1 VPSGTS
7 FIQQVDTNKSPLN
20 TSNMILF
27 SDLDSKKYVQVVVS
41 SFVEKFNNGKFE
53 WEGGGGIWKETSL
66 ARF

>member
-20 TSNMILF
+20 TNNMILF
-27 SDLDSKKYVQVVVS
+27 SDLDSIKYVQVVVS

-53 WEGGGGIWKETSL
+53 WEGGEAYGKKPV
-66 ARF
+66 